1 VVILSLNLLCWR
13 LSLAKIPLGVGV
25 VGDEVEVEGETRDL
39 DPYFDW
45 VDKPG
50 EQNNLSTRLLLGV
63 IAVNCM
69 VVGQDGELGYEDYGV
84 NGAPPRLPTYGL
96 H

>member
-1 VVILSLNLLCWR
+1 M
-13 LSLAKIPLGVGV
+13 PLGVGM
-25 VGDEVEVEGETRDL
+25 VGDEVEVEGKMRDL
-39 DPYFDW
+39 DPYFNQ

-50 EQNNLSTRLLLGV
+50 EQNNLSSRLLLVV
-63 IAVNCM
+63 IAVNCV
-69 VVGQDGELGYEDYGV
+69 VVGQDGELGYECYGV